1 MALAYLRKILEANL
15 ETVLAAF
22 VLFYFILFF
31 NENLSLKLKNNAS
44 GKIWTKQQ
52 PNEYPRDQGNDN
64 SWLIKGD
71 TRVKKMLGIFSITM
85 QATLH

>member
-1 MALAYLRKILEANL
+1 MGNRNACGIHTYIQTKPYKIINNKYFKNLIPILALAYLRKILEANL

-44 GKIWTKQQ
+44 GKI
-52 PNEYPRDQGNDN
+52 
-64 SWLIKGD
+64 
-71 TRVKKMLGIFSITM
+71 
-85 QATLH
+85 